1 MCWIYL
7 SNHGF
12 ISHIDI
18 YLEYNAEWDEQQ
30 TGIKVR
36 MLGAR
41 LQNITQ
47 LICIRGEKCQV
58 HHSLSQGLLVL
69 ICIHI
74 GYGCLHAVDRHET
87 GSIVSRKGETGSSSS
102 VGNVYIHIAAVASI
116 ASNSWKKTVIHAG
129 IIIVI
134 FNKGTIVV
142 VIIIGFGNYKWNK
155 LLKSLKID
163 YQLLKLLTPLIV
175 VYANC
180 LKSAVLSSIS
190 HKHN

>member
-36 MLGAR
+36 MLWAR

-74 GYGCLHAVDRHET
+74 GYGCLHAVDRHKT

-102 VGNVYIHIAAVASI
+102 IGNVYIHIAAVASV

-129 IIIVI
+129 IIIAI

-142 VIIIGFGNYKWNK
+142 VIIIGFGNYKWSK
-155 LLKSLKID
+155 LLSH
-163 YQLLKLLTPLIV
+163 
-175 VYANC
+175 
-180 LKSAVLSSIS
+180 LKSITTSLSYLHHQLWFTQIV
-190 HKHN
+190 